1 MTNAYKDTQNNTYIM
16 RHTNKSTQI
25 MKCVQMTHTFKHTNT
40 ITHKQWQQTHTHNHT
55 QKHTQT
61 YTHRQTRIETSHND
75 TDRK

>member
-1 MTNAYKDTQNNTYIM
+1 M
-16 RHTNKSTQI
+16 RAND
-25 MKCVQMTHTFKHTNT
+25 THTLKHTNT